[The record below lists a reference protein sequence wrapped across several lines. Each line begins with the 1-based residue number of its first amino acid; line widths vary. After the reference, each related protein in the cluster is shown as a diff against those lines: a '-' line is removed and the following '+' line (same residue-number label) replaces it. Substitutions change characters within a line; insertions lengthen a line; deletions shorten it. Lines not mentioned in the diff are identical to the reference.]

1 MRRRLRLPALAVAW
15 LAATLWGCFDDRSRP
30 TVPVLVDVTVLSDP
44 AGAEIV
50 LDGEALGTT
59 TPATLTGV
67 PAGPHRFL
75 LELSAAPTQVFVWA
89 DTVIVPQEAVD
100 TIDVA
105 LEGGCRFNCPLLVDR
120 GRIRCLFNNF
130 GDTCASVFFDLV
142 PALEWPGTSGADYGA
157 GGRLLVAA
165 ILDDDAGA
173 QAGDTVATQVY
184 ELAWVGRYPVASGS
198 SGRRQTEQ
206 LTYWASSLF
215 SGASLLGLSVSE
227 TLVAVDS
234 AGTEDVLFIQLKV
247 QNISDDERY
256 RDLYPS
262 VPAGGYT
269 FRELYL
275 GVGLDADVGAAADDV
290 GTFDPGLDLAFIYDA
305 DFSDVQLGD
314 FAERPALVGLAT
326 VEPPAGATRRT
337 LTVWRVTDDWDG
349 EDRQDFA
356 WRLLAG
362 RLRSG
367 DPIGDHPSPDIGHA
381 SDDLAD
387 YRITEAYGPLQLAP
401 GDTIEMTVAL
411 VLAEPVAGTFT
422 PGALVL
428 PGDPTDPD
436 RAILN
441 VAADLRALAA
451 DLPVLWARYRP

>member
-1 MRRRLRLPALAVAW
+1 MLSRLRLPALALAW
-15 LAATLWGCFDDRSRP
+15 LGATLWGCFDDRSRP

-44 AGAEIV
+44 TGADIV
-50 LDGEALGTT
+50 LDGESLGRI
-59 TPATLTGV
+59 TPATLTEV
-67 PAGPHRFL
+67 PAGQHRFL
-75 LELSAAPTQVFVWA
+75 LELSAAPTQVFSWA
-89 DTVIVPQEAVD
+89 DTVTVLEEAVD

-120 GRIRCLFNNF
+120 GRIRCLFNNY
-130 GDTCASVFFDLV
+130 GDTCASVFFELV

-184 ELAWVGRYPVASGS
+184 EAAWVGRRPVASS
-198 SGRRQTEQ
+198 LSGLRQVKQ
-206 LTYWASSLF
+206 LTYWATSLF
-215 SGASLLGLSVSE
+215 SGASLLGLSVTE

-234 AGTEDVLFIQLKV
+234 AGAEDVLFIRLEV
-247 QNISDDERY
+247 QNISNDERY

-269 FRELYL
+269 LRELYL
-275 GVGLDADVGAAADDV
+275 GFGLDGDVGAADDDA
-290 GTFDPGLDLAFIYDA
+290 GTFDPDLDLAFIYDA
-305 DFSDVQLGD
+305 DFNDDQLGD
-314 FAERPALVGLAT
+314 FGERPALVGLAT
-326 VEPPAGATRRT
+326 VEPPAVATRRT
-337 LTVWRVTDDWDG
+337 LTLWRVTDDWDG
-349 EDRQDFA
+349 GDRQDFA

-362 RLRSG
+362 QLRSG

-381 SDDLAD
+381 SNDLAD
-387 YRITEAYGPLQLAP
+387 YRMTEAYGPLRLAP
-401 GDTIEMTVAL
+401 GETIEMTVAL
-411 VLAEPVAGTFT
+411 LLAEPVAGTFT
-422 PGALVL
+422 PGTRIP

-436 RAILN
+436 RTILD

>member
-1 MRRRLRLPALAVAW
+1 MLRKAGLPALAIAW

-30 TVPVLVDVTVLSDP
+30 TVPVFVDVTVLSDP
-44 AGAEIV
+44 AGAEIE
-50 LDGEALGTT
+50 LDGEPLGAT

-67 PAGPHRFL
+67 PAGQHRLL
-75 LELSAAPTQVFVWA
+75 LELSATPTQVFGWA
-89 DTVIVPQEAVD
+89 DTVTVPEEAVD

-105 LEGGCRFNCPLLVDR
+105 LQGGCRFNCPLLVDH
-120 GRIRCLFNNF
+120 GRIRCLFNNY

-165 ILDDDAGA
+165 ILGDDAGA

-184 ELAWVGRYPVASGS
+184 ELAWVGRRAVVGSVSGP
-198 SGRRQTEQ
+198 RQIEQ
-206 LTYWASSLF
+206 LTYWATSLY
-215 SGASLLGLSVSE
+215 SGASLLGLAVSE

-234 AGTEDVLFIQLKV
+234 AGAEDVLFIHLEV
-247 QNISDDERY
+247 QNVSDDERY

-269 FRELYL
+269 FREIYL
-275 GVGLDADVGAAADDV
+275 GFGLDGDVGAADDDA
-290 GTFDPGLDLAFIYDA
+290 GTFDPGLDLAFVYDA
-305 DFSDVQLGD
+305 DFSDAQLGD

-337 LTVWRVTDDWDG
+337 LTLWRVTDDWDG
-349 EDRQDFA
+349 EYRHDFA

-367 DPIGDHPSPDIGHA
+367 DPIGDHPSPDIGYA
-381 SDDLAD
+381 SDDQAD
-387 YRITEAYGPLQLAP
+387 YRITEAHGPLQLSP
-401 GDTIEMTVAL
+401 GEAIEMTVAL
-411 VLAEPVAGTFT
+411 VLAEPVPGTFT
-422 PGALVL
+422 PGTRIL
-428 PGDPTDPD
+428 PGDPTDPN
-436 RAILN
+436 RTILN

-451 DLPVLWARYRP
+451 DLPILWARYRP